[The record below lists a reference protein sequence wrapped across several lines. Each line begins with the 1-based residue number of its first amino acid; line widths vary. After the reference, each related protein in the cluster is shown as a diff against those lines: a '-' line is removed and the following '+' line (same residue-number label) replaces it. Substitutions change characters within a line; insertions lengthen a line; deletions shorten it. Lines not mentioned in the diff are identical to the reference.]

1 MEIVFIIP
9 CDGGRHLSISY
20 GGLGDTLSQP
30 FGVGKCK
37 QDAKRE
43 YCLTGAYLG
52 VRDRKQTQ
60 ARQSIAPRILLTLRR
75 SLRMVKRRSCK
86 QFKEGAALPTGV
98 YIDVHEQG
106 KT

>member
-30 FGVGKCK
+30 FGVGKYK

-60 ARQSIAPRILLTLRR
+60 ARQSIATHFVGKKIRGWCAMIAYLPRL
-75 SLRMVKRRSCK
+75 
-86 QFKEGAALPTGV
+86 F
-98 YIDVHEQG
+98 YIFRVI
-106 KT
+106 